1 MKNLIG
7 IIFMLFHSL
16 QTFGSAI
23 ITIKVKNAMLN
34 TSVSIIN
41 DFYALDRLPL
51 IESKLNNDGI
61 GIINYNA
68 ANEKFLIIDI
78 GFRTV
83 RLLVKPNEEYCI
95 SYDAKNPNKIKFTG
109 KDSSINTFI
118 EQSNQLLL
126 NYTYNNKTYIDW
138 EEQNEFPDGMK
149 ELSKVLLNFLQE
161 YSERTNLSNLDVSFL
176 KDYLILDLLSIK
188 MGIYQS
194 KFDAFFS
201 GKHNSIPIYYQNIKE
216 EIIFKDSFLSQGF
229 YIYQSVLSFYS
240 NIYSSIELTKNN
252 GTWELFKNQHPN
264 DYMGKYINSKL
275 EIINSLNIPKIS
287 KSFMLANVLINEVE
301 DSDVLEPLFNNFK
314 KSFPDSEFLTYIEKR
329 LQKIKKSNSGIFFPK
344 INSIDLNDKLVEL
357 SHYRGK
363 FVYVD
368 IWATWCGPCIKEIPS
383 TFKLQQNFK
392 TNQDIVFLNISLD
405 EDKDKWKAFVSKNK
419 FFTGIHINLSKEET
433 SNLMEF
439 LDMKGIPRY
448 VLVGKDGK
456 IIYSNAERPSSI
468 KVEEQLKNVLLTK

>member
-1 MKNLIG
+1 
-7 IIFMLFHSL
+7 
-16 QTFGSAI
+16 
-23 ITIKVKNAMLN
+23 
-34 TSVSIIN
+34 
-41 DFYALDRLPL
+41 
-51 IESKLNNDGI
+51 
-61 GIINYNA
+61 
-68 ANEKFLIIDI
+68 
-78 GFRTV
+78 
-83 RLLVKPNEEYCI
+83 
-95 SYDAKNPNKIKFTG
+95 
-109 KDSSINTFI
+109 
-118 EQSNQLLL
+118 
-126 NYTYNNKTYIDW
+126 
-138 EEQNEFPDGMK
+138 
-149 ELSKVLLNFLQE
+149 
-161 YSERTNLSNLDVSFL
+161 
-176 KDYLILDLLSIK
+176 
-188 MGIYQS
+188 
-194 KFDAFFS
+194 
-201 GKHNSIPIYYQNIKE
+201 
-216 EIIFKDSFLSQGF
+216 
-229 YIYQSVLSFYS
+229 
-240 NIYSSIELTKNN
+240 
-252 GTWELFKNQHPN
+252 
-264 DYMGKYINSKL
+264 MGKYINSKL